1 MHPPERLSDI
11 PPERAAALEAARRR
25 ALDFLSQSGYALVI
39 PPLAEHWETLAV
51 GGGDLSA
58 RTFQMTDTM
67 SGRALGIRADH
78 TPQIAR
84 LDAASGATGVRRWAY
99 CGPTL
104 RTRPDLPW
112 RAREA
117 TQLGGELF
125 GMETGEGDF
134 EIARVAAGALK
145 AAGVSELRA
154 DFGHAGIFNALTL
167 GFGKPMMDQSS
178 EQWADIRQ
186 AVCRRDAATF
196 ADLAEF
202 NPDLI
207 AVLSEMAEISGPAES
222 AVRRARE
229 LLAESPRA
237 GRTHRPQL
245 TAMLDELENC
255 VRRMTEAGWDA
266 EIDLSELGGY
276 SYHSGIVF
284 AFYGEDYLA
293 ARGGRYNIPGS
304 EKKRKRRRIQHGP
317 ARNCG
322 AGKRGRVT
330 DSGVSDLLQRI
341 ESPAD
346 VRALPLARLPELA
359 DDIRAFILDT
369 IFRVGGHLS
378 SNLGAVELAVA
389 LHRAYQTPHDRI
401 VWDVGHQAYAHKI
414 LTGRRDQLQTV
425 RQWGGISGFL
435 SRAESPCDS
444 FGAGHSSTAVSAAF
458 GMAQAAKLKGENR
471 KVAAV
476 VGDGAMSGGMAFEAL
491 NNAGASHNTDL
502 LVVLND
508 NEMSISPAV
517 GALRNHLARILS
529 SPAANSA
536 RIGGRLALSLLPP
549 ALEMAEEA
557 RKRIKGALTP
567 GGLFQALGFNY
578 VGPVDGHDVLALA
591 EVLGNLR
598 QRNGPQLLHVVT
610 VKGKGFAEA
619 EKDPVKFHGV
629 APLKV
634 EKSPSARPAQPK
646 PAPTYSRLFGEWLI
660 AAAKRDPR
668 VVAVTPAMLEGSG
681 MTDFA
686 RQFPTRCF
694 DAGIAEQHAVTFAAG
709 MACEGMRPVVAIY
722 STFLQRGYDQ
732 LIHDAALQNLP
743 VIFAIDRAGLVGADG
758 ATHQGAF
765 DLSYLRC
772 LPNITVIAP
781 SDENEAWRALNTA
794 LSLPGPVAVR
804 YPRGKERGRKP
815 RGMTVFSPWEKAK
828 SAGKEKNWRF
838 WLLAAPSPPR
848 ARRRKNWTQP
858 RRTCGLSSRWTTKWF

>member
-1 MHPPERLSDI
+1 M
-11 PPERAAALEAARRR
+11 
-25 ALDFLSQSGYALVI
+25 
-39 PPLAEHWETLAV
+39 
-51 GGGDLSA
+51 
-58 RTFQMTDTM
+58 
-67 SGRALGIRADH
+67 
-78 TPQIAR
+78 
-84 LDAASGATGVRRWAY
+84 
-99 CGPTL
+99 
-104 RTRPDLPW
+104 
-112 RAREA
+112 
-117 TQLGGELF
+117 
-125 GMETGEGDF
+125 
-134 EIARVAAGALK
+134 
-145 AAGVSELRA
+145 
-154 DFGHAGIFNALTL
+154 
-167 GFGKPMMDQSS
+167 
-178 EQWADIRQ
+178 
-186 AVCRRDAATF
+186 
-196 ADLAEF
+196 
-202 NPDLI
+202 
-207 AVLSEMAEISGPAES
+207 
-222 AVRRARE
+222 
-229 LLAESPRA
+229 
-237 GRTHRPQL
+237 
-245 TAMLDELENC
+245 
-255 VRRMTEAGWDA
+255 
-266 EIDLSELGGY
+266 
-276 SYHSGIVF
+276 
-284 AFYGEDYLA
+284 
-293 ARGGRYNIPGS
+293 
-304 EKKRKRRRIQHGP
+304 
-317 ARNCG
+317 
-322 AGKRGRVT
+322 T

-389 LHRAYQTPHDRI
+389 LHRAYQTPRDRI

-435 SRAESPCDS
+435 SRAESPCDC

-471 KVAAV
+471 KIAAV

-567 GGLFQALGFNY
+567 GGLFQSLGFNY
-578 VGPVDGHDVLALA
+578 VGPVDGHDVLALT

-634 EKSPSARPAQPK
+634 EKSPSAHPPRPAPARPK

-804 YPRGKERGRKP
+804 YPRGKGTGAEAARDDSVFAVGKGEIRRQGEKLAILAFGNTVAAARAAAEKLNATAADMRFVKP
-815 RGMTVFSPWEKAK
+815 LDAQMVLELAESHARLATLEENTVLGGAGGAVAECLEKAEVLRPLLRLGIPDRFIEHGTPEEQRAD
-828 SAGKEKNWRF
+828 AGLDDAGILRQLTKFAAGGKN
-838 WLLAAPSPPR
+838 
-848 ARRRKNWTQP
+848 
-858 RRTCGLSSRWTTKWF
+858 